1 MKINKRRKMINDE
14 MKKILEEKMP
24 ADKVNMPERVRK
36 RIAYRTAKQRLHMAK
51 NRMINYGPVIRA
63 T

>member
-1 MKINKRRKMINDE
+1 MINDE